1 MSEAWNRIRVLDDLY
16 RIAAHAL
23 GVNKNEALVEGNPE
37 VSQLCYAI
45 KEYTG

>member
-1 MSEAWNRIRVLDDLY
+1 MTCTERTAWY

-45 KEYTG
+45 KEYAG